1 MMYKHQI
8 DEIIKRLVIER
19 RMASKGARPE
29 HAEFIQQKIDSW
41 YEIRKDAPEAA
52 IGAKW

>member
-8 DEIIKRLVIER
+8 DEIINNLVVER
-19 RMASKGARPE
+19 RLASKGIRPE
-29 HAEFIQQKIDSW
+29 RAEFIQQKIDSW
-41 YEIRKDAPEAA
+41 YEIRKEAPEAS